1 MGGFFYNLGRKAGP
15 KIRKAK
21 WAYLAATATE
31 DDVIKAEYAVGADI
45 AAAMRAKLQISSNAE
60 HIRLLGETGHALTGC
75 LKKKNRKF
83 TFECIQSVEPQAFC
97 LPGGFIFVSDSI
109 IELCGRDSN
118 QIAFVLGHEMAHVIE
133 GHVMERMLS
142 SSLVEAMKKA
152 GRLRVP
158 TGKLG
163 KIGIQFLERAYS
175 RENEFRADRFGVR
188 LVSAAGFDPGAAID
202 LFLRLEPL
210 QKNSTLGQ
218 YFSTHPSCGE
228 RIDHVRGMLKNDPL
242 KISRSE

>member
-1 MGGFFYNLGRKAGP
+1 MGGFFYNLGRMAGP

-21 WAYLAATATE
+21 WAYLAATAPE
-31 DDVIKAEYAVGADI
+31 GDVIRAEYAAGADI

-60 HIRLLGETGHALTGC
+60 HLRLLKETGRALTGC

-83 TFECIQSVEPQAFC
+83 TFECIQSIEPQAFC

-109 IELCGRDSN
+109 IELCGRDPN
-118 QIAFVLGHEMAHVIE
+118 PIAFILAHEMAHVIE

-142 SSLVEAMKKA
+142 SSLVQAMKKA
-152 GRLRVP
+152 GHLRAA
-158 TGKLG
+158 TGSLA
-163 KIGIQFLERAYS
+163 KIGVQFLERAYS
-175 RENEFRADRFGVR
+175 RENEFRADQFGVR
-188 LVSAAGFDPGAAID
+188 LVSAAGFDAGGAID

-228 RIDHVRGMLKNDPL
+228 RMEHVRGMLKKLNPA
-242 KISRSE
+242 IH

>member
-1 MGGFFYNLGRKAGP
+1 MGRFFYNLGRMAGP
-15 KIRKAK
+15 KIRKVK
-21 WAYLAATATE
+21 WAYLAVTAPE
-31 DDVIKAEYAVGADI
+31 DEIIKAEYAAGADI
-45 AAAMRAKLQISSNAE
+45 AAAMRTQLQISSNAE
-60 HIRLLGETGHALTGC
+60 HVRLLSATGRALTAC
-75 LKKKNRKF
+75 LKKKTRRF

-118 QIAFVLGHEMAHVIE
+118 LIAFILGHEMAHVIE

-142 SSLVEAMKKA
+142 SSLIKAMKKA
-152 GRLRVP
+152 GHLQAA

-188 LVSAAGFDPGAAID
+188 LASAAGFDPGGAID

-210 QKNSTLGQ
+210 QKDSTLGQ

-228 RIDHVRGMLKNDPL
+228 RIDHVRGMLK
-242 KISRSE
+242 KMHR